1 MGRRHMHTCKL
12 LLTCLSCWSVVAHA
26 QVQDAILHNKRIFE
40 QRMLQQDRALWR
52 KVLGGWRAVR
62 YGSVAKQAQLRRAA
76 ARIARGALARAFFAW
91 KDELHLVDRN
101 LAMKRK
107 VRQQC
112 W

>member
-1 MGRRHMHTCKL
+1 MAR
-12 LLTCLSCWSVVAHA
+12 A

-40 QRMLQQDRALWR
+40 QRMMQQDRALLR

-62 YGSVAKQAQLRRAA
+62 YGSVAKQALLRRAA
-76 ARIARGALARAFFAW
+76 ARIGRGALARAFFAW

-107 VRQQC
+107 VRQRC
-112 W
+112 GLCGFTLCL

>member
-1 MGRRHMHTCKL
+1 MHH
-12 LLTCLSCWSVVAHA
+12 V

-40 QRMLQQDRALWR
+40 QRMMQQDRTLLR

-62 YGSVAKQAQLRRAA
+62 YGSVAKQALLRRAA

-107 VRQQC
+107 VRIRCCSWRFTSAAFICSPQQPRSSR